1 VSTFS
6 GLNTAYTALVASR
19 QGLDVVGQ
27 NIANTNTQGYTR
39 QRVTTSSIGG
49 VESTGL
55 LSNGLRVGQ
64 GVSVDGIAR
73 LGNIFLDSRVR
84 TSAAS
89 AGYWGVQANAMANLE
104 TILQE
109 PGENGLSAQ
118 LQEFWA
124 AWQDVAN
131 KPGEPA
137 SAGVLLAQAG
147 VLVSQINRGYSEVEN
162 QWGELRTEAD
172 SMVAELNSAA
182 SQIADLNARI
192 RSAQTT
198 GGSVNEMLDKRSVLT
213 ATIAS
218 LAGGTTRELDDGTT
232 EILIGGN
239 ALVSGDAFRPVKA
252 VGGYLMQ
259 DAATNPVNL
268 EWEHRP
274 GAAIGLDGGEVAGV
288 VALLAPAA
296 GGTGGTG
303 GALAEAAESYN
314 AFATRLASKVNAVHQ
329 SGFTNTGTA
338 GGEFF
343 SLTAGLPAARGI
355 GVVPATLG
363 DIAASSSAT
372 SHLDGSIADSIAQL
386 ALEADSPDAL
396 WSSIVT
402 GIGVAS
408 RTATQQSTL
417 SNLASSAAVGAQLA
431 HSSVDL
437 DEENV
442 NMLTFQLAY
451 QGAARVMTAVDEMLD
466 TLINRTGLVGR

>member
-1 VSTFS
+1 
-6 GLNTAYTALVASR
+6 
-19 QGLDVVGQ
+19 
-27 NIANTNTQGYTR
+27 
-39 QRVTTSSIGG
+39 
-49 VESTGL
+49 
-55 LSNGLRVGQ
+55 
-64 GVSVDGIAR
+64 
-73 LGNIFLDSRVR
+73 
-84 TSAAS
+84 
-89 AGYWGVQANAMANLE
+89 
-104 TILQE
+104 
-109 PGENGLSAQ
+109 
-118 LQEFWA
+118 
-124 AWQDVAN
+124 
-131 KPGEPA
+131 
-137 SAGVLLAQAG
+137 
-147 VLVSQINRGYSEVEN
+147 
-162 QWGELRTEAD
+162 
-172 SMVAELNSAA
+172 
-182 SQIADLNARI
+182 
-192 RSAQTT
+192 
-198 GGSVNEMLDKRSVLT
+198 
-213 ATIAS
+213 
-218 LAGGTTRELDDGTT
+218 
-232 EILIGGN
+232 
-239 ALVSGDAFRPVKA
+239 
-252 VGGYLMQ
+252 
-259 DAATNPVNL
+259 
-268 EWEHRP
+268 
-274 GAAIGLDGGEVAGV
+274 
-288 VALLAPAA
+288 
-296 GGTGGTG
+296 
-303 GALAEAAESYN
+303 
-314 AFATRLASKVNAVHQ
+314 VNAVHQ